1 MIPVCIMV
9 IENDDDRHF
18 MEMIYEKYNR
28 LMYHEIL
35 KVLKNSW
42 QAEDVL
48 HNTIIRLINKV
59 DELKSKDHTHL
70 LNYIITASKN
80 QAINYIR
87 DNQKH
92 LGYSFDEC
100 FNLPDEGRGRE
111 AMDFHLIHIEDM
123 RQLAAVWDK
132 LDDRS
137 RYLLE
142 GYYILEKTMPQLA
155 AELGMKPE
163 SVRMALTRA
172 RKAAFQLMEG
182 KRISR

>member
-1 MIPVCIMV
+1 MIPVCIMA
-9 IENDDDRHF
+9 IENDDDRNF
-18 MEMIYEKYNR
+18 MAMIYEQYNR
-28 LMYHEIL
+28 LMYREIL
-35 KVLKNSW
+35 KVLKNNW

-48 HNTIIRLINKV
+48 HNTIIKLIDKV
-59 DELKSKDHTHL
+59 DELKSKDNTHL
-70 LNYIITASKN
+70 INYIITTCKN
-80 QAINYIR
+80 QALNYIR

-92 LGYSFDEC
+92 MGGSFDEC
-100 FNLPDEGRGRE
+100 IDLPDEKRGQE
-111 AMDFHLIHIEDM
+111 AMELHLIHVEDM

-132 LDDRS
+132 LDERS

-155 AELGMKPE
+155 AELGMKTD

>member
-1 MIPVCIMV
+1 MIPVCVTVMGN
-9 IENDDDRHF
+9 EDDRNF
-18 MEMIYEKYNR
+18 MTLIYEKYNR

-48 HNTIIRLINKV
+48 HDTILRLIDKV
-59 DELKSKDHTHL
+59 DELKSKDHSHL
-70 LNYIITASKN
+70 INYIISASKN

-92 LGYSFDEC
+92 MGRSFDEC
-100 FNLPDEGRGRE
+100 FDLPDTSRGRE
-111 AMDFHLIHIEDM
+111 AMEFHLIHVEDL

-132 LDDRS
+132 LDERS

-155 AELGMKPE
+155 AEMGMKPA

-172 RKAAFQLMEG
+172 RKAAFELMEG
-182 KRISR
+182 QRK